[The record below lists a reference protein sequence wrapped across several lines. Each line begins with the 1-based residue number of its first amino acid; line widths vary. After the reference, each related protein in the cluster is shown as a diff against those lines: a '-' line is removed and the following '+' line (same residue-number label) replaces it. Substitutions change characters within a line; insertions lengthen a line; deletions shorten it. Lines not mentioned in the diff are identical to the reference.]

1 MCQYVLEPYIGYV
14 SICPSTYSLRPRK
27 TVILALGMETN
38 KEAKR
43 IEYPY
48 ILSRALLPI

>member
-1 MCQYVLEPYIGYV
+1 MCQYVLQPYIGHV

-48 ILSRALLPI
+48 ILSRAILPI

>member
-1 MCQYVLEPYIGYV
+1 MSYNPVLG
-14 SICPSTYSLRPRK
+14 T
-27 TVILALGMETN
+27 ETN

-43 IEYPY
+43 LEYPY